1 MTEKINN
8 TCECDCLNQQ
18 PKNPSRRDFIKK
30 ASTLTIIGSTAFILE
45 ACGGGGSPTSSGGD
59 TDGGGDTGGGDT
71 GGGDTGGGNN
81 GGGNNGG
88 GNNGGGTGDT
98 GYNYDSSTGII
109 TINITMIHQTLQ
121 TVGNGIQLSGS
132 NTFDN
137 NGIIV
142 LRTSNSGVRAL
153 SRNCTHA
160 GSTVNFDSVNNNLP
174 CSLQGGSHGSVFDI
188 NGNVVR
194 GPANRSLTRYTASI
208 NAEGTIIT
216 ISQS

>member
-1 MTEKINN
+1 MTEKLNN

-71 GGGDTGGGNN
+71 GGGDTGGGDT
-81 GGGNNGG
+81 GG

>member
-71 GGGDTGGGNN
+71 GGGDTGGGDT
-81 GGGNNGG
+81 GG

>member
-1 MTEKINN
+1 MTEKLNN

-71 GGGDTGGGNN
+71 
-81 GGGNNGG
+81 GG

-160 GSTVNFDSVNNNLP
+160 GSTVNFDSINNNLP

>member
-88 GNNGGGTGDT
+88 GTGDT

-160 GSTVNFDSVNNNLP
+160 GSTVNFDSINNNLP

>member
-59 TDGGGDTGGGDT
+59 TGGGDTGGGDT
-71 GGGDTGGGNN
+71 
-81 GGGNNGG
+81 GG

-160 GSTVNFDSVNNNLP
+160 GSTVNFDSINNNLP

>member
-71 GGGDTGGGNN
+71 

-160 GSTVNFDSVNNNLP
+160 GSTVNFDSINNNLP

>member
-1 MTEKINN
+1 M
-8 TCECDCLNQQ
+8 
-18 PKNPSRRDFIKK
+18 
-30 ASTLTIIGSTAFILE
+30 TIIGSTAFILE

-71 GGGDTGGGNN
+71 

-160 GSTVNFDSVNNNLP
+160 GSTVNFDSINNNLP

>member
-1 MTEKINN
+1 MTEKLNN

-59 TDGGGDTGGGDT
+59 TGGGDTGGGDT

>member
-71 GGGDTGGGNN
+71 GGGDT
-81 GGGNNGG
+81 GG

-174 CSLQGGSHGSVFDI
+174 CSLQGGSHGSIFDI

>member
-59 TDGGGDTGGGDT
+59 TDGGGDT
-71 GGGDTGGGNN
+71 
-81 GGGNNGG
+81 GG

-160 GSTVNFDSVNNNLP
+160 GSTVNFDSINNNLP

>member
-1 MTEKINN
+1 MTEKLKN

-160 GSTVNFDSVNNNLP
+160 GSTVNFDSINNNLP

>member
-1 MTEKINN
+1 MTEKLNN

-71 GGGDTGGGNN
+71 

>member
-71 GGGDTGGGNN
+71 

>member
-71 GGGDTGGGNN
+71 
-81 GGGNNGG
+81 GG

>member
-1 MTEKINN
+1 MTEKLNN
-8 TCECDCLNQQ
+8 TCECDCLDQQ

-71 GGGDTGGGNN
+71 GGGDT
-81 GGGNNGG
+81 GG

>member
-1 MTEKINN
+1 MKEKINN

-71 GGGDTGGGNN
+71 GGGDT
-81 GGGNNGG
+81 GG

-160 GSTVNFDSVNNNLP
+160 GSTVNFDSINNNLP